1 LSRIVCDSNCLISG
15 LLWKDGPPGQIL
27 ERVEDNRDRLFVI
40 NEILEEISQVI
51 QRPKFK
57 RALAKSSI
65 TPVEIIE
72 WICHHALLVEASML
86 EKCIVA
92 DDPDDDM
99 VLACA
104 ETVRPD
110 VIINGDRHLLDIRL
124 FKGIPILS
132 SRQYLDACL
141 ENKQDLRS
149 L

>member
-1 LSRIVCDSNCLISG
+1 MSRIVCDSNCLISG

-27 ERVEDNRDRLFVI
+27 ERVEDNRDRLFMTY
-40 NEILEEISQVI
+40 EILEEISQVI

-86 EKCIVA
+86 EKCIVT

-110 VIINGDRHLLDIRL
+110 AIISGDRHLLDVGR
-124 FKGIPILS
+124 FNGIPILS
-132 SRQYLDACL
+132 SREYLDTYL
-141 ENKQDLRS
+141 KNKQDS
-149 L
+149 HSS